1 MVGFVRVYAYTD
13 GASRGNPGR
22 SASGY
27 DLMDSAHKLVFR
39 HAFINGICTNN
50 VAEYK
55 AVIAALRKA
64 LELFGKDAEMVLVS
78 DSALVINQLSG
89 RYKVK
94 SQNMKEL
101 NAEARGLLGRFRSFR
116 LLSVG
121 RENAHI
127 SRVDKELNALLDG
140 KLRKAAKV
148 RRVQKRLK
156 ANE

>member
-1 MVGFVRVYAYTD
+1 MRVYAYTD

-39 HAFINGICTNN
+39 HAFLNGICTNN
-50 VAEYK
+50 VAEYN

-64 LELFGKDAEMVLVS
+64 LELFGGDIEIVLVS
-78 DSALVINQLSG
+78 DSSLVINQLSG

-94 SQNMKEL
+94 SQSMREL
-101 NAEARGLLGRFRSFR
+101 NAEARGLLRRFRSSR

-127 SRVDKELNALLDG
+127 SRVDAELNALLDG
-140 KLRKAAKV
+140 RLRKAAKV
-148 RRVQKRLK
+148 RHLQRRLK